1 MKTCLT
7 FGAALAIANA
17 LLTFGLYFAGLH
29 SDVAKLGTAQWVGT
43 TGIIVFSLACII
55 LGVKAR
61 REEIPADEDF
71 TYGRALGAGVLVV
84 LFASLLGMIT
94 TILYSSVIN
103 PGFSELLAQA
113 QVQKWETMGMS
124 AAQIEP
130 AEKMMRSMM
139 KPPIQAVFGF
149 FSGMVGGTLLSL
161 IVAAFL
167 KRSALESAE
176 APPPLAS

>member
-17 LLTFGLYFAGLH
+17 LFTFALYFAGLH
-29 SDVAKLGTAQWVGT
+29 SDVAKLGTAQWMGMSGT
-43 TGIIVFSLACII
+43 IVICLACVI

-61 REEIPADEDF
+61 RSEIPADEDF
-71 TYGRALGAGVLVV
+71 SYSRALGAGVMVV
-84 LFASLLGMIT
+84 LFGSLLGMIT
-94 TILYSSVIN
+94 TILYGTVVN
-103 PGFSELLAQA
+103 PGFNDIVALA
-113 QVQKWETMGMS
+113 QVQKWESMGMS

-149 FSGMVGGTLLSL
+149 FGGMVGGTVISL

-167 KRSALESAE
+167 KRSALEAAE
-176 APPPLAS
+176 APPPR